1 MVTPLSP
8 ESFHIS
14 ITNTLLGR
22 DPILPDCAE
31 LPADSITMKPAELEG
46 SSAEAVSSSSVGDES
61 SGYES
66 GMSSSENQSACN
78 KKRGNKCTK
87 SKCTKNCCTGKGRH
101 VKVVSSSEAETSENA
116 ETTESAG
123 DETTEESQSS
133 SVKANKNKNRNKK
146 KGKAAK
152 AKSSTENE
160 SSAQTEEASTDA
172 GTSNKSS
179 KASNVDP
186 NWSISEDCRLR
197 SMKEAGETWNFIANS
212 LCKSKNDVRARW
224 KVLQSQ
230 TTTSEPTTEAETG
243 NTTTEA
249 ETEGETNP
257 EEDKTDDQENE
268 ESKEEDEEEDEEEE
282 ASSKGKIKGKAKG
295 KGKGKAN
302 NAKTET
308 KTNSSVNNKWHKG
321 TRNAKVATENKKA
334 KARAKAKNSEKSA
347 SSIASGGEASVES
360 PNVESSESS
369 SRFGYGDPEK
379 QKEMKYLQDHIYKE
393 LYPAEIHPE
402 PDTYLGKRDCE
413 LLATID
419 SKYKR
424 SRWLE
429 MQANFYN
436 VTGRMVPLEA
446 IRARCERAEA
456 EKEERA
462 ASRKLESRI
471 NKVEKWI
478 AKQSHEEDS
487 ES

>member
-14 ITNTLLGR
+14 ITNTLMGR
-22 DPILPDCAE
+22 DPVLPDCAE
-31 LPADSITMKPAELEG
+31 LPADSNAMKTAELEG
-46 SSAEAVSSSSVGDES
+46 SSAQAVSSSSVGDES

-66 GMSSSENQSACN
+66 GMSSSENQSVCN
-78 KKRGNKCTK
+78 KKGGNKCTK
-87 SKCTKNCCTGKGRH
+87 NKCAKGCCTGKARR

-123 DETTEESQSS
+123 DETTEESHSS
-133 SVKANKNKNRNKK
+133 SVKAKKNKNKSKK

-160 SSAQTEEASTDA
+160 SSAQTEDASTDA
-172 GTSNKSS
+172 DTSAKSS
-179 KASNVDP
+179 KASNNVDT

-197 SMKEAGETWNFIANS
+197 SMKEAGETWNFIASS
-212 LCKSKNDVRARW
+212 LCKGKNDVRARW

-243 NTTTEA
+243 NATTEA

-257 EEDKTDDQENE
+257 EENKTDNQENE
-268 ESKEEDEEEDEEEE
+268 ESKEEEE
-282 ASSKGKIKGKAKG
+282 ASSKGKAKVKVKGKE
-295 KGKGKAN
+295 KAN

-321 TRNAKVATENKKA
+321 TRNNKVATENKKA
-334 KARAKAKNSEKSA
+334 KARAKAKTSKKSA
-347 SSIASGGEASVES
+347 SSIASGEEASVES

-379 QKEMKYLQDHIYKE
+379 QQEMKYLQDHIYGE
-393 LYPAEIHPE
+393 LYPVEIHPK
-402 PDTYLGKRDCE
+402 PDAYLGKRDCE

-456 EKEERA
+456 EEEERA
-462 ASRKLESRI
+462 AGRKLASRI

-478 AKQSHEEDS
+478 AKQTHEDS